1 MRRLR
6 RHDTGALVVAR
17 RLLVRD
23 LAALTTIGIFR
34 MLTRAQLKAWHF
46 ESVSETVVRRFVDRM
61 VERGFLGQERINRN
75 GVQVVWLTQVGAD
88 LLVDHAAVSR
98 GDLFPARGP
107 VPAKDFAHTTAIVD
121 VALAVEQRGFRSDM
135 MLPAWALQRAQAGRA
150 EVFPDL
156 LCLVRPSATDPG
168 AALAV
173 EVDLGGEPI
182 ASVLIPKTAKLAT
195 FLAPYGAST
204 LAILL
209 LTVGSRRRAA
219 IEQALRKTNFSVLI
233 SIEELDDFT
242 GDSVRSKCSG
252 SEHIE

>member
-1 MRRLR
+1 MA
-6 RHDTGALVVAR
+6 G
-17 RLLVRD
+17 RLLARD

-34 MLTRAQLKAWHF
+34 MLTRSQLKAWHF
-46 ESVSETVVRRFVDRM
+46 ESVSETVVRRFIDRM
-61 VERGFLGQERINRN
+61 VERGYLGQERINRN
-75 GVQVVWLTQVGAD
+75 GVQVVWLTQAGAD

-107 VPAKDFAHTTAIVD
+107 VAAKDFDHTTAIVD
-121 VALAVEQRGFRSDM
+121 AALAVEQRGFGSDLI
-135 MLPAWALQRAQAGRA
+135 LPAWALQRAQAGRA
-150 EVFPDL
+150 EVYPDL
-156 LCLVRPSATDPG
+156 LCLARPSVPNLG

-182 ASVLIPKTAKLAT
+182 GSVLVPKTEKLAA
-195 FLAPYGAST
+195 FLAPYGGSA

-219 IEQALRKTNFSVLI
+219 IEQALRRAAISVLI
-233 SIEELDDFT
+233 SVEELDNFT
-242 GDSVRSKCSG
+242 GESVRSKCSG